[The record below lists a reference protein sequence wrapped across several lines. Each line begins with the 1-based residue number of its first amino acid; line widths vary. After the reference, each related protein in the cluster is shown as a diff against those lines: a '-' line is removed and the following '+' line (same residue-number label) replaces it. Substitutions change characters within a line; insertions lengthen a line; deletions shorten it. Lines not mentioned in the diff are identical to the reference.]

1 MTKDL
6 SDIERLGRAIAGA
19 LPVLI
24 GPDQALAL
32 ALLRE
37 LAQGEPVSHARL
49 PRVAGVPEDA
59 VETALGRW
67 PGVFY
72 DDERRV
78 IGFGGLSVYETSHGF
93 ELDGRQLWTWC
104 AWDTLFL
111 PELIGADARVSS
123 NCPAT
128 GEKITL
134 TVGANGVSNLKPP
147 GAVVSFLIPS
157 KPFDA
162 NVIQSFCHFVHLF
175 ASWETGEQW
184 TAEHE
189 GTFLIS
195 VDDAYELGR
204 RTNRTQFGAALAAPA
219 LGRQ

>member
-1 MTKDL
+1 MN
-6 SDIERLGRAIAGA
+6 DIERLGGAITGA
-19 LPVLI
+19 LPGFD
-24 GPDQALAL
+24 GPDQRLAL

-37 LAQGEPVSHARL
+37 LARGEPVSHARL
-49 PRVAGVPEDA
+49 AKAAGVPEED

-67 PGVFY
+67 PGAFY

-78 IGFGGLSVYETSHGF
+78 IGFGGLSVYEMSHRF
-93 ELDGRQLWTWC
+93 ELDGRQLWAWC

-123 NCPAT
+123 NCPVT
-128 GEKITL
+128 GEEITL
-134 TVGANGVSNLKPP
+134 TVAANGVSNLNPP
-147 GAVVSFLIPS
+147 GAVVSFLIPN

-162 NVIQSFCHFVHLF
+162 NVIQSFCHFVHF
-175 ASWETGEQW
+175 FGSREVGEQW

-204 RTNRTQFGAALAAPA
+204 RTNRTQFGAALGAPA
-219 LGRQ
+219 LGQQ